1 MPIARPTKTPAYH
14 PNRRREVLAVADVSL
29 RQVQL
34 IDTNGQIRS
43 IVLWQCGTD
52 VLYAE
57 SIAALSDPQRLK
69 QAPTWVKDQLA
80 SLGLDRQFLSDGT
93 PYTEKKTVT
102 AAPVS
107 TSVRDT
113 KVEVPAAPGADADDD
128 LPEFRSA

>member
-1 MPIARPTKTPAYH
+1 MPVVPPSKTPSYH
-14 PNRRREVLAVADVSL
+14 PSRRREVLAVADVAL

-34 IDTNGQIRS
+34 IDTNGQVRS

-69 QAPTWVKDQLA
+69 QAPAWVKEQLA
-80 SLGLDRQFLSDGT
+80 SLGLDRQFKSDGT
-93 PYTEKKTVT
+93 PYTEKSNTVS
-102 AAPVS
+102 AAV
-107 TSVRDT
+107 VT
-113 KVEVPAAPGADADDD
+113 KGAEKAETVADADDD

>member
-1 MPIARPTKTPAYH
+1 MPITPPTKTPTYH
-14 PNRRREVLAVADVSL
+14 PSRRREVLAVADVLL

-57 SIAALSDPQRLK
+57 SVAALSDPQRLK
-69 QAPTWVKDQLA
+69 QAPAWVKDQLA
-80 SLGLDRQFLSDGT
+80 ALGLDRQFMSDGT
-93 PYTEKKTVT
+93 PYTEKRGATPASTPQVPVK
-102 AAPVS
+102 AEMPAGPVS
-107 TSVRDT
+107 
-113 KVEVPAAPGADADDD
+113 DADDD